1 MPENA
6 FITYPKLLEHLVFD
20 GKTVAVP
27 ARYIAYEE
35 SMPVHTENDEDLL
48 DSMSKRHM
56 VPVYD
61 ILQDFVQSMP
71 LVKLSLANAYWKE
84 ERMSMGT

>member
-1 MPENA
+1 MFPENA

-35 SMPVHTENDEDLL
+35 SMPVHTENDGDLL
-48 DSMSKRHM
+48 DSMSK
-56 VPVYD
+56 
-61 ILQDFVQSMP
+61 
-71 LVKLSLANAYWKE
+71 
-84 ERMSMGT
+84 